1 MADEKLIYDVGAH
14 KGEDTDFY
22 LKKGFAVVAIEAV
35 PEFCGSLEQRFS
47 KFVQEGQLRI
57 LNVAVSTSAG
67 PLDFYIDENI
77 SVFGTLNPD
86 WVARNR
92 SIGGGKIRKI
102 RIEARSLADI
112 IKEYGTPWYCKID
125 IEGNDLDALKSLIG
139 SPDTPPFI
147 SIESEKRDWKRLMD
161 ELLTFRE
168 LGYSR
173 YKIVDQT
180 LVEFQECPKPA
191 REGNY
196 CSHVFQ
202 DGSSGLFGE
211 ELPGSW
217 ISFPE
222 AVEAYRQIF
231 RGYALNGD
239 NGLFRPGRG
248 SIFYILGR
256 IQQTAYRLRKF
267 AGYVNPADILPPA
280 AWYDTHAAR

>member
-14 KGEDTDFY
+14 KGEDTELY
-22 LKKGFAVVAIEAV
+22 LKKGFSVVAIEAV
-35 PEFCGSLEQRFS
+35 PEFCVSLQQKFS
-47 KFVQEGQLRI
+47 KFVQEGQLKI
-57 LNVAVSTSAG
+57 LNVAVSTRAG
-67 PLDFYIDENI
+67 PVDFYVDENV

-92 SIGGGKIRKI
+92 YIGGGKIRKI
-102 RIEARSLADI
+102 CIETRSLADI

-125 IEGNDLDALKSLIG
+125 IEGNDLDALKSLTG
-139 SPDTPPFI
+139 SRNTPPYI
-147 SIESEKRDWKRLMD
+147 SIESEKRGWKLLMD

-180 LVEFQECPKPA
+180 LVELQKCPKPA

-196 CSHVFQ
+196 CDHVFQ

-211 ELPGSW
+211 ELPGTW
-217 ISFPE
+217 ISFHE

-239 NGLFRPGRG
+239 NGMFRPSRG

-256 IQQTAYRLRKF
+256 IQQMAYRLRKF
-267 AGYVNPADILPPA
+267 TGYVNPADILPPA